1 MKKNCSMKIFTAFPK
16 EYLICDANHLDYES
30 IQIIVEQGQMVITNP
45 QYVLSYLGK
54 DMITCLLKQNVD
66 LGLFAKDLV
75 DLLNEQTIEEA
86 V

>member
-1 MKKNCSMKIFTAFPK
+1 MKVFT
-16 EYLICDANHLDYES
+16 DMLDWEDVGVTGDNES